1 MNKKRQTVWLVSM
14 LSIMVVLSAYYLFTD
29 DGGDVDQAANGD
41 ANSIVVDLLNDEGM
55 LEWTDDMT
63 TALEDANPTGD
74 KAAEETDKADEET
87 AAAAEATDMAAEETM
102 ADEETT
108 QDSATPDPVETLRSW
123 VNTMSQNG
131 IRQHSEEWHNR
142 RQFMI
147 GGSSIATIQGRN
159 PFCSLRDFL
168 AERVGLKEHRST
180 IYTQW
185 GCLFEQ
191 VIKKYTENKL
201 GCEIMGSDLFICEG
215 DSVSYSPDGLGVVEN
230 QIVLFEFKCPFN
242 RIPSHSGP
250 PKYYIPQVK
259 MGLDLLKIPE
269 YALFVEGVFRRCSLE
284 QLGLGKEYDTSLHLS
299 KAGTVRSPGGRAG
312 AQPVAFGVIGFYCQ
326 NYRDLVEF
334 VLSFGHDALDKLS
347 WDFGSVPVDTFKQIM
362 EAFNSQ
368 RILPWYGE
376 ISDVNKRMTS
386 ETYEQI
392 FRDFCAKSKVHPVGV
407 LPWKLF
413 KVEMHRV
420 EKTEQYLQPWLG
432 VIKDVTEFLQKCC
445 AAPMDQRQKMIDD
458 YLVSLQDDTFDD

>member
-1 MNKKRQTVWLVSM
+1 MPTEILLRRLRFSSHIPTRRKYTTAPLNRYEFHVK
-14 LSIMVVLSAYYLFTD
+14 
-29 DGGDVDQAANGD
+29 N
-41 ANSIVVDLLNDEGM
+41 ANSKVSICNFDPNNTRYTRRNLRM
-55 LEWTDDMT
+55 
-63 TALEDANPTGD
+63 DATNPS
-74 KAAEETDKADEET
+74 
-87 AAAAEATDMAAEETM
+87 AAAEATAVTA
-102 ADEETT
+102 
-108 QDSATPDPVETLRSW
+108 PDPVETLRSW
-123 VNTMSQNG
+123 VKTKSQNG

-142 RQFMI
+142 RQFTI

-159 PFCSLRDFL
+159 PFCSLKDFL
-168 AERVGLKEHRST
+168 TERAGLKEHHST

-201 GCEIMGSDLFICEG
+201 GCEIIGSDLFICES
-215 DSVSYSPDGLGVVEN
+215 DSVSYSPDGLGVVEG

-242 RIPSHSGP
+242 RIPSSSGP

-269 YALFVEGVFRRCSLE
+269 YALFVEGVFRRCSLD
-284 QLGLGKEYDTSLHLS
+284 QLGLGSEYNTSLHVS

-312 AQPVAFGVIGFYCQ
+312 AQPIAFGVIGFYCQ

-376 ISDVNKRMTS
+376 ISDANKRMTG

-392 FRDFCAKSKVHPVGV
+392 FRDFCAKSKVYPVGV

-413 KVEMHRV
+413 KIEIHRV
-420 EKTEQYLQPWLG
+420 EKTEQYSQPWLG

-458 YLVSLQDDTFDD
+458 YLMSKEDDIFDD